1 MAAAALPPPGGYRWE
16 AKTCMLVPAGAGPL
30 LGGTGQ
36 VSPLR
41 GGTLLNL
48 TRRPGSCTLEIGFD
62 SEEVRSVLHRLEAEQ
77 QAALRQHLA
86 DATAKRLRVAY
97 RSAFEERRS
106 ARFADV
112 LRCTFYEGTSCLWTG
127 PSRAANTVAD
137 LVPQVPCYA
146 WLHFAGLHLEGG
158 QATMRLAVAHLWA
171 GAPRW
176 GRFPFRTGL
185 EVEGALQQSVP
196 HLPGPP
202 PAASALA
209 YQKGGWLRQNVLF
222 RVDGIVIDEHY
233 QKITVSCS
241 PSAALAA
248 LDRRQAEAVKGAT
261 TFYPLLKPAPGGG
274 LGLQAKVHLG
284 DGAAG
289 GPVTRLWRTAHTPWD
304 LGRDAAL
311 WRYREREAGQ
321 DSSRWDT
328 MSDADRVAALQA
340 LHGGDR
346 SGRPTVQ
353 AAPPQGLQGR
363 RVWAVLVVRGVWRMD
378 KGEEGVLAGHR
389 AHFQDLWI
397 QSDV

>member
-1 MAAAALPPPGGYRWE
+1 MLLAPSHLTALATSAPHSMAAAALPPPGGYRWE

-274 LGLQAKVHLG
+274 LAVRIYHNPLVPWIWLGTLIMVLGGLVSLSDRRHRV
-284 DGAAG
+284 GAPNRARQKS
-289 GPVTRLWRTAHTPWD
+289 GPA
-304 LGRDAAL
+304 
-311 WRYREREAGQ
+311 Q
-321 DSSRWDT
+321 
-328 MSDADRVAALQA
+328 
-340 LHGGDR
+340 
-346 SGRPTVQ
+346 
-353 AAPPQGLQGR
+353 PPQSADSQGS
-363 RVWAVLVVRGVWRMD
+363 
-378 KGEEGVLAGHR
+378 
-389 AHFQDLWI
+389 I
-397 QSDV
+397 